1 MSRTSNLTA
10 QHAHAS
16 STRDGPYV
24 QYIIIYE
31 DKALIKIYISPYA
44 SHLAGSPMLCMA
56 KSTTGNVVASQGTD
70 SCIAQAVVSLLFPII
85 VSCRSAV

>member
-16 STRDGPYV
+16 STRDG
-24 QYIIIYE
+24 E